1 MTPEPAGPP
10 LRIGIA
16 TDALYEQIVDGE
28 VRIAN
33 GGVGVYVHQ
42 LVRHLLTIDHV
53 NEYFLIRLGEGRL
66 DIYQH
71 PRVRSI
77 FLPRTFRNR
86 AAAVLG
92 GAYSRPVRDLRLD
105 LVHFPNMFGS
115 GLLRAPAKQIAT
127 VHDLTPLTL
136 PSTHPRNRVIA
147 TRMAIGRAVRRA
159 DRVIVPSKATARD
172 LIERRLAPPE
182 RIVCI
187 PEGVNPLMRRISPTP
202 AFGER
207 YQINR
212 PFILTV
218 GVLEPR
224 KNHTILLEVLRRLRK
239 EGHDL
244 ELIIIGRPGWR
255 WIDPRAN
262 DKYRDLW
269 PWVRILADIPDSDL
283 IEFYSRA
290 ELFIY
295 PSWYEGFGLP
305 LLEAM
310 ACGAPAISSSVSSM
324 PEVAGDAALFA
335 DPRDAGAFAAQAL
348 RLLCDA
354 SLRQKMVDA
363 GIHRARRFSW
373 RSTAEATLALYE
385 EVCRP
390 TTPDR
395 ATPNLSGPGIENRIQ
410 R

>member
-1 MTPEPAGPP
+1 
-10 LRIGIA
+10 
-16 TDALYEQIVDGE
+16 
-28 VRIAN
+28 
-33 GGVGVYVHQ
+33 
-42 LVRHLLTIDHV
+42 
-53 NEYFLIRLGEGRL
+53 
-66 DIYQH
+66 
-71 PRVRSI
+71 
-77 FLPRTFRNR
+77 
-86 AAAVLG
+86 
-92 GAYSRPVRDLRLD
+92 
-105 LVHFPNMFGS
+105 
-115 GLLRAPAKQIAT
+115 
-127 VHDLTPLTL
+127 
-136 PSTHPRNRVIA
+136 
-147 TRMAIGRAVRRA
+147 MAIGRAVRRA
-159 DRVIVPSKATARD
+159 DRVIVPSEATARD

-255 WIDPRAN
+255 WINPRAN

-335 DPRDAGAFAAQAL
+335 DPERCGSIRGSSVAIVMRRVSPAEDGRCRDPSCTEVQLAL
-348 RLLCDA
+348 HGR
-354 SLRQKMVDA
+354 SDA
-363 GIHRARRFSW
+363 GIVRGGLPSNH
-373 RSTAEATLALYE
+373 T
-385 EVCRP
+385 RP
-390 TTPDR
+390 RYAQPIRTR
-395 ATPNLSGPGIENRIQ
+395 H
-410 R
+410 